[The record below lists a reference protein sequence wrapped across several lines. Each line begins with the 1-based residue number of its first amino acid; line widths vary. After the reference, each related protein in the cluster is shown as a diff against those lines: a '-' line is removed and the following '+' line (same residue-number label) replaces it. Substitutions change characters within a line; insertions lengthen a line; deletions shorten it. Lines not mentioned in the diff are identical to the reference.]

1 MYLAI
6 QTVSQSN
13 FGLHATNKLQITLR
27 VPSPSG
33 YKTEKYITGFFISF
47 SCMPLKSL
55 LYLLYMTFL
64 FNSHKDQKRVTCKSK
79 KKLSICLFA
88 PMANYSQ

>member
-33 YKTEKYITGFFISF
+33 YKTEKYITGSFISF

-55 LYLLYMTFL
+55 LYLLYMTFSSAL
-64 FNSHKDQKRVTCKSK
+64 SKPKKSCMIRQAK
-79 KKLSICLFA
+79 AENLVLFA
-88 PMANYSQ
+88 PSPNYSQ